1 VEILVTLFG
10 DRETMVLGSAMAAFV
25 EVCPERHDMIHP
37 HFRKFCKLLADLD
50 EWGQIVMLNQL
61 TRYARTQFC
70 KPPLFVSS
78 NVSVK
83 KTSTTLNFYADDDSN
98 EESDEESTSQKQE
111 TAQQKIS
118 TDHKLLLRS
127 VRPVF
132 GEITRHHFREREKK
146 N

>member
-1 VEILVTLFG
+1 
-10 DRETMVLGSAMAAFV
+10 MVLGSAMAAFV

-78 NVSVK
+78 NDVSVK
-83 KTSTTLNFYADDDSN
+83 KTYWF
-98 EESDEESTSQKQE
+98 
-111 TAQQKIS
+111 
-118 TDHKLLLRS
+118 
-127 VRPVF
+127 VF
-132 GEITRHHFREREKK
+132 D
-146 N
+146 